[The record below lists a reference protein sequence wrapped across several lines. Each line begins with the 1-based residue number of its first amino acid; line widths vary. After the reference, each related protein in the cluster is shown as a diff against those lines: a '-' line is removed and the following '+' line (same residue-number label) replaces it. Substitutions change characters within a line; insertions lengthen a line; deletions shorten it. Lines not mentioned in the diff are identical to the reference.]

1 MVLAYIGIAIGVL
14 LVIVLIVK
22 VAKTN
27 PREVAGIDVHCKKC
41 GIETNRSSCPKCEKK
56 SQSFGV

>member
-27 PREVAGIDVHCKKC
+27 PREVAGIDTYCKKC
-41 GIETNRSSCPKCEKK
+41 GIETRGTRCSKCEKK

>member
-14 LVIVLIVK
+14 LVIILIVK

-41 GIETNRSSCPKCEKK
+41 GTKTNGLSCPKCEKK